1 MSESLLV
8 GSKTRAALKANGV
21 NVGGGA
27 LDALNEVVHWYID
40 QASKRAAANRR
51 KTVRPHDF
59 IVIDTEEAR
68 AAESTTPAESH
79 AQPAAVAE
87 SLAAPPAPA
96 APQAEFGS
104 APFGGDPAP
113 APATD
118 VDAADGAEAEEE
130 AAPEAPPPAWSG

>member
-8 GSKTRAALKANGV
+8 GSKTKAALKASGV
-21 NVGGGA
+21 NVGAGA

-68 AAESTTPAESH
+68 PAESTAPAESH
-79 AQPAAVAE
+79 AEPAAVAE
-87 SLAAPPAPA
+87 SPTPA

-118 VDAADGAEAEEE
+118 VDAAGGDEAEEE
-130 AAPEAPPPAWSG
+130 AAPEAPPGAWSG